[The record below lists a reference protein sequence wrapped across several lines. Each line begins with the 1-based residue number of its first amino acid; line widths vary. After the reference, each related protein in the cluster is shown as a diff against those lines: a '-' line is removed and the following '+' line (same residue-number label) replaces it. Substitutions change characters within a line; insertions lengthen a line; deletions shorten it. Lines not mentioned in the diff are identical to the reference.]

1 MRTTQI
7 NRKIMDNIYGNQCG
21 SDNAF
26 TRKARLLQSMY
37 RVEIGEEEGFGPTR
51 ASKRKYGNMISGGE
65 VSGKNFLM
73 KETFEYT
80 KERVANKRENETIDG
95 FRLFNNLLSSQPIT
109 TDVEQVPIITFDTD
123 PAVYPVKVGREFTI
137 TPSYQFVD
145 RAVYSWKLEETG
157 KIISTEPQLTYRFDS
172 GNEISEGVNGYY
184 IDLEV
189 TTPNGT
195 TVETVLVEVQE
206 LLPPLISFP
215 MQTDGLEVVK
225 GRKYEF
231 APTVQSAENSTF
243 LWTLRRPGA
252 AEAEPVGDEAVYE
265 FCEEIAGTYEVSLR
279 TENEDGSDEMTIEV
293 EVVDALAV
301 SVTAVPIG
309 RKYDGLTRTV
319 SLDRTITLRPF
330 IWNGTNPKFSWT
342 IDGQEV
348 GTELSYTYTP
358 TETGIKKIVFTVT
371 DTTDEPEMTL
381 SKCITRT
388 NETRATLEFT
398 VECHSEEESHRRP
411 ASGASSATW
420 DRVYEYTP
428 APGQF
433 INELVS
439 GGFTGTETSP
449 EAAVAYAEER
459 MKKNTWVSLGGWGG
473 YIVVG
478 FDHSIDNSSSGYKGG
493 YNFSITGN
501 AFKGSSEP
509 GIVYVMQDTNGN
521 TLPDDEWYELK
532 GSEYG
537 KEETVQDYAV
547 TYYRPTYSGAD
558 VQWKD
563 NQGVKGK
570 IDYLK
575 QYHDQPSYY
584 PAWIGTDSYT
594 LYGPCL
600 KSRTYDQSG
609 NGSYWVNG
617 EYDWGYADNF
627 GNDRLSEDDNAAAG
641 AMKVYFKI
649 SNAVDKNGQPANL
662 KYIDFIRVQTGVNA
676 KAGWLGENST
686 EVFGF
691 TDENI
696 NQGK

>member
-1 MRTTQI
+1 
-7 NRKIMDNIYGNQCG
+7 
-21 SDNAF
+21 
-26 TRKARLLQSMY
+26 
-37 RVEIGEEEGFGPTR
+37 
-51 ASKRKYGNMISGGE
+51 
-65 VSGKNFLM
+65 
-73 KETFEYT
+73 
-80 KERVANKRENETIDG
+80 
-95 FRLFNNLLSSQPIT
+95 
-109 TDVEQVPIITFDTD
+109 
-123 PAVYPVKVGREFTI
+123 
-137 TPSYQFVD
+137 
-145 RAVYSWKLEETG
+145 
-157 KIISTEPQLTYRFDS
+157 
-172 GNEISEGVNGYY
+172 
-184 IDLEV
+184 
-189 TTPNGT
+189 
-195 TVETVLVEVQE
+195 
-206 LLPPLISFP
+206 
-215 MQTDGLEVVK
+215 
-225 GRKYEF
+225 
-231 APTVQSAENSTF
+231 
-243 LWTLRRPGA
+243 
-252 AEAEPVGDEAVYE
+252 
-265 FCEEIAGTYEVSLR
+265 
-279 TENEDGSDEMTIEV
+279 
-293 EVVDALAV
+293 
-301 SVTAVPIG
+301 
-309 RKYDGLTRTV
+309 
-319 SLDRTITLRPF
+319 
-330 IWNGTNPKFSWT
+330 
-342 IDGQEV
+342 
-348 GTELSYTYTP
+348 
-358 TETGIKKIVFTVT
+358 
-371 DTTDEPEMTL
+371 MTL

-420 DRVYEYTP
+420 NRVYEYTP

-439 GGFTGTETSP
+439 GGFTGTETTP

-459 MKKNTWVSLGGWGG
+459 MRKNTWVSLGGWGG

-532 GSEYG
+532 GSEFG

-649 SNAVDKNGQPANL
+649 SNAVDKNGQPADL

>member
-1 MRTTQI
+1 
-7 NRKIMDNIYGNQCG
+7 
-21 SDNAF
+21 
-26 TRKARLLQSMY
+26 
-37 RVEIGEEEGFGPTR
+37 
-51 ASKRKYGNMISGGE
+51 
-65 VSGKNFLM
+65 
-73 KETFEYT
+73 
-80 KERVANKRENETIDG
+80 
-95 FRLFNNLLSSQPIT
+95 
-109 TDVEQVPIITFDTD
+109 
-123 PAVYPVKVGREFTI
+123 
-137 TPSYQFVD
+137 
-145 RAVYSWKLEETG
+145 
-157 KIISTEPQLTYRFDS
+157 
-172 GNEISEGVNGYY
+172 
-184 IDLEV
+184 
-189 TTPNGT
+189 
-195 TVETVLVEVQE
+195 
-206 LLPPLISFP
+206 
-215 MQTDGLEVVK
+215 
-225 GRKYEF
+225 
-231 APTVQSAENSTF
+231 
-243 LWTLRRPGA
+243 
-252 AEAEPVGDEAVYE
+252 
-265 FCEEIAGTYEVSLR
+265 
-279 TENEDGSDEMTIEV
+279 
-293 EVVDALAV
+293 
-301 SVTAVPIG
+301 
-309 RKYDGLTRTV
+309 
-319 SLDRTITLRPF
+319 
-330 IWNGTNPKFSWT
+330 
-342 IDGQEV
+342 
-348 GTELSYTYTP
+348 
-358 TETGIKKIVFTVT
+358 
-371 DTTDEPEMTL
+371 MTL

-398 VECHSEEESHRRP
+398 VECHGEEESHRRP

-420 DRVYEYTP
+420 NRVYEYTP

-439 GGFTGTETSP
+439 GGFTGTETTP
-449 EAAVAYAEER
+449 EAAVAYAEKR
-459 MKKNTWVSLGGWGG
+459 MRKNTWVSLGGWGG

>member
-1 MRTTQI
+1 MPQR
-7 NRKIMDNIYGNQCG
+7 R
-21 SDNAF
+21 
-26 TRKARLLQSMY
+26 
-37 RVEIGEEEGFGPTR
+37 RVAPPPGFG
-51 ASKRKYGNMISGGE
+51 
-65 VSGKNFLM
+65 
-73 KETFEYT
+73 
-80 KERVANKRENETIDG
+80 
-95 FRLFNNLLSSQPIT
+95 SQQR
-109 TDVEQVPIITFDTD
+109 DVGP
-123 PAVYPVKVGREFTI
+123 
-137 TPSYQFVD
+137 
-145 RAVYSWKLEETG
+145 
-157 KIISTEPQLTYRFDS
+157 
-172 GNEISEGVNGYY
+172 GVRIY
-184 IDLEV
+184 
-189 TTPNGT
+189 
-195 TVETVLVEVQE
+195 
-206 LLPPLISFP
+206 
-215 MQTDGLEVVK
+215 
-225 GRKYEF
+225 
-231 APTVQSAENSTF
+231 
-243 LWTLRRPGA
+243 
-252 AEAEPVGDEAVYE
+252 
-265 FCEEIAGTYEVSLR
+265 AG
-279 TENEDGSDEMTIEV
+279 
-293 EVVDALAV
+293 
-301 SVTAVPIG
+301 P
-309 RKYDGLTRTV
+309 
-319 SLDRTITLRPF
+319 
-330 IWNGTNPKFSWT
+330 
-342 IDGQEV
+342 
-348 GTELSYTYTP
+348 
-358 TETGIKKIVFTVT
+358 
-371 DTTDEPEMTL
+371 
-381 SKCITRT
+381 
-388 NETRATLEFT
+388 
-398 VECHSEEESHRRP
+398 
-411 ASGASSATW
+411 
-420 DRVYEYTP
+420 
-428 APGQF
+428 
-433 INELVS
+433 
-439 GGFTGTETSP
+439 
-449 EAAVAYAEER
+449 
-459 MKKNTWVSLGGWGG
+459 
-473 YIVVG
+473 
-478 FDHSIDNSSSGYKGG
+478 GYKGG

>member
-1 MRTTQI
+1 
-7 NRKIMDNIYGNQCG
+7 
-21 SDNAF
+21 
-26 TRKARLLQSMY
+26 
-37 RVEIGEEEGFGPTR
+37 
-51 ASKRKYGNMISGGE
+51 
-65 VSGKNFLM
+65 
-73 KETFEYT
+73 
-80 KERVANKRENETIDG
+80 
-95 FRLFNNLLSSQPIT
+95 
-109 TDVEQVPIITFDTD
+109 
-123 PAVYPVKVGREFTI
+123 
-137 TPSYQFVD
+137 
-145 RAVYSWKLEETG
+145 
-157 KIISTEPQLTYRFDS
+157 
-172 GNEISEGVNGYY
+172 
-184 IDLEV
+184 
-189 TTPNGT
+189 
-195 TVETVLVEVQE
+195 
-206 LLPPLISFP
+206 

-231 APTVQSAENSTF
+231 APTVQSAENSNF

-265 FCEEIAGTYEVSLR
+265 FCEEVAGTYEVTLR

-301 SVTAVPIG
+301 SATAVPIG

-319 SLDRTITLRPF
+319 SLDRTITLQPS

-371 DTTDEPEMTL
+371 DTTDEPEVTL

-398 VECHSEEESHRRP
+398 VECHGEEESHRRP

-420 DRVYEYTP
+420 NRVYEYTP

-439 GGFTGTETSP
+439 GGFTGTETTP
-449 EAAVAYAEER
+449 EAAVAYAEKR
-459 MKKNTWVSLGGWGG
+459 MRKNTWVSLGGWGG